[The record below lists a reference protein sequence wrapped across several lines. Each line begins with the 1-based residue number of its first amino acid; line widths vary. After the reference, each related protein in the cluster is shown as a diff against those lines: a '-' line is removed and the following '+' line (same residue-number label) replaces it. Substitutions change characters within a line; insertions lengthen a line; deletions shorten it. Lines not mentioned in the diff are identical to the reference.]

1 MVQSAGAVVIEV
13 QTIICGDNSDG
24 IFNLFTGSLAAAFF
38 FLQDGMACCKMETM
52 KYATLR
58 SIVRFLM
65 GLIADI
71 EIHGTDKLPPGNVI
85 VAANHLG
92 RLDTAVLLCII
103 DREDI
108 IMPVAEKYKNHPLW
122 GAIGRAANAIWLN
135 RFEADYAALRQIL
148 ERMKHG
154 GMLVI
159 APEGTRSK
167 TEALQE
173 GKMGVAFLAAK
184 SGYPVLPV
192 ALTGTEDRRVA
203 ENLKHFRRSKITVTG
218 GDLLE
223 VHLPAGKGR
232 EQATR
237 QSTDEIMCRI
247 AALLP
252 EKYRGVYAQHPRLK
266 ELLND

>member
-1 MVQSAGAVVIEV
+1 MG
-13 QTIICGDNSDG
+13 G
-24 IFNLFTGSLAAAFF
+24 
-38 FLQDGMACCKMETM
+38 M
-52 KYATLR
+52 KYTTLR
-58 SIVRFLM
+58 SIVRFIM
-65 GLIADI
+65 HIIADI
-71 EIHGTDKLPPGNVI
+71 EVHGIEKLPPGNVI

-108 IMPVAEKYKNHPLW
+108 IMPVAEKYKDHPLF

-135 RFEADYAALRQIL
+135 RFEADYSALRQIL
-148 ERMKHG
+148 TRMEQG

-173 GKMGVAFLAAK
+173 AKLGVAFLASK

-192 ALTGTEDRRVA
+192 ALTGTEDRGIVA
-203 ENLKHFRRSKITVTG
+203 NLKRFRRSKIVVKA
-218 GDLLE
+218 GDLFTIDI
-223 VHLPAGKGR
+223 PKGKGR
-232 EQATR
+232 EQAMR
-237 QSTDEIMCRI
+237 EATDVIMCQI

-252 EKYRGVYAQHPRLK
+252 EKYRGVYADHPCLKERLK
-266 ELLND
+266 N